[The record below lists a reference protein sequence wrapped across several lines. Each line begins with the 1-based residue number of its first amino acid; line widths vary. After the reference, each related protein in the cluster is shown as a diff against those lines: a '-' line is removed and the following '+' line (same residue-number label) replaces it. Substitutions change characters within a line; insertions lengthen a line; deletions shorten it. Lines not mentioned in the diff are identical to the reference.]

1 MKKKYMN
8 QVAGRLVIVAN
19 RGGTIAEISAFLS
32 DVEAAYIA
40 LYSFDKSSHALR
52 SIRLREW
59 LKYSGVP
66 LWELGFFKHT
76 SIEPA
81 MIPPSARLSL
91 ERVQIESPGI
101 WEFAASLNPL
111 EQIRK
116 FLNDRHERRKDKE
129 YREEIEKERL
139 KRDNE
144 LIQAQIVKQYIANLH
159 YMIEIMGEAGI
170 DDDVLQ
176 QIIWAQVGNPMS
188 RLGVHQDTGLIGGA
202 K

>member
-1 MKKKYMN
+1 MIEE
-8 QVAGRLVIVAN
+8 AGRLVIVAN
-19 RGGTIAEISAFLS
+19 RGGTIAEILAFLS

-40 LYSFDKSSHALR
+40 LYSFDRFWVSRDQRR
-52 SIRLREW
+52 SRRLEW
-59 LKYSGVP
+59 LMYSGDP
-66 LWELGFFKHT
+66 LRELGFFKYT

-116 FLNDRHERRKDKE
+116 FLIDRHERRKDKK
-129 YREEIEKERL
+129 YREQSEKERL
-139 KRDNE
+139 KLDNE
-144 LIQAQIVKQYIANLH
+144 LIQAQIVKQSIANLH
-159 YMIEIMGEAGI
+159 YMIKVMGEAGI

>member
-1 MKKKYMN
+1 MN
-8 QVAGRLVIVAN
+8 QEAGRLVIVAN

-32 DVEAAYIA
+32 DVEAAYNA
-40 LYSFDKSSHALR
+40 LYSFEKLSHVVQR
-52 SIRLREW
+52 FGRRRL
-59 LKYSGVP
+59 LKNSGDP
-66 LWELGFFKHT
+66 FWELGFYKSTF
-76 SIEPA
+76 IEPA

-116 FLNDRHERRKDKE
+116 FLNDRHERRKDKQ
-129 YREEIEKERL
+129 YREESEKERL

-144 LIQAQIVKQYIANLH
+144 LIRAQIEMQYFVNTRFMFEL
-159 YMIEIMGEAGI
+159 MVEAGF
-170 DDDVLQ
+170 DDDILQ

-188 RLGVHQDTGLIGGA
+188 RLGSHQDTRLIGGA
-202 K
+202 N

>member
-1 MKKKYMN
+1 MIEE
-8 QVAGRLVIVAN
+8 AGRLVIVAN
-19 RGGTIAEISAFLS
+19 RGGTIAEILAFLS

-40 LYSFDKSSHALR
+40 LYSFDRFWFSRDQRR
-52 SIRLREW
+52 SRRLKW
-59 LKYSGVP
+59 LMHSGVP
-66 LWELGFFKHT
+66 LRELGFFKHT

-81 MIPPSARLSL
+81 MIAPSARLSL

-116 FLNDRHERRKDKE
+116 FLIDRHEHRKDKK
-129 YREEIEKERL
+129 YREQSEKERL
-139 KRDNE
+139 KLDNE
-144 LIQAQIVKQYIANLH
+144 LIHAQIVKQSIANLH
-159 YMIEIMGEAGI
+159 YMIEVMGEAGI